1 MEDGVAA
8 LCFDSRLHYAEQ
20 WWAACLPF
28 VYVMQCH
35 VLMAVFA
42 CKWPLGS
49 PILQP
54 DGGISFTR
62 LSV

>member
-1 MEDGVAA
+1 MGSQHRA
-8 LCFDSRLHYAEQ
+8 LIPGCIMQNSGERLV
-20 WWAACLPF
+20 
-28 VYVMQCH
+28 VYVKQCH